1 MLLLETKDACSVA
14 WWFSPNAPLVFLL
27 WPLVCAFLLDFS
39 VTSKATKKIPACCEC
54 SLAESGFFFVC
65 RSEDNFKDNSPHC
78 VLPSC
83 SLFLSVFGFVLCFL
97 CPFFSTLFFW
107 VDFSALWSFPQCSFL
122 PFFCS
127 ALPFIRPLR
136 ACPSNQSWL
145 CKTVILPRTGLWAEN
160 VVTIGSVLLPI
171 FQLPYWIGMKKI
183 HDCSPTTVSFRQ
195 EWKYSLWPL
204 ISLISTIG
212 ILISNKWFL
221 TVPLG

>member
-1 MLLLETKDACSVA
+1 
-14 WWFSPNAPLVFLL
+14 
-27 WPLVCAFLLDFS
+27 
-39 VTSKATKKIPACCEC
+39 
-54 SLAESGFFFVC
+54 
-65 RSEDNFKDNSPHC
+65 
-78 VLPSC
+78 
-83 SLFLSVFGFVLCFL
+83 
-97 CPFFSTLFFW
+97 
-107 VDFSALWSFPQCSFL
+107 
-122 PFFCS
+122 
-127 ALPFIRPLR
+127 
-136 ACPSNQSWL
+136 
-145 CKTVILPRTGLWAEN
+145 LWAEN